1 MEHARKSAV
10 PGEGDAYDRF
20 TGRDAPARRQHKAPA
35 QRTSKATGSY
45 WLLAVRAECPDA
57 AAHAARAATRGLRQG
72 TRDNR
77 SGDSTCA
84 PARTCKDVWRPGA
97 WLDAQQRGLL

>member
-1 MEHARKSAV
+1 MHTTALRKEMHRQGAS
-10 PGEGDAYDRF
+10 
-20 TGRDAPARRQHKAPA
+20 TTHQHNAPAK
-35 QRTSKATGSY
+35 RTSKATGSY
-45 WLLAVRAECPDA
+45 WLLAVRADCPDA

-97 WLDAQQRGLL
+97 CGDAQQRGLLTSMDIPRC